1 MRRTNRPP
9 KTVRGSS
16 HPCATTDVAES
27 LTFPSGLSVEVSGDV
42 LNTANSV
49 STLLGVSQLLSAV
62 IALQAG
68 EARPRYP
75 DRSVAEIS
83 TYLSCEWTEKLLD
96 FLRELLRLTI
106 GPDAWTEPP
115 FDSLRSWMEDLLV
128 DRIAVA
134 GKERTLVDHVMLLLD
149 ETQKRIEDLVRQA
162 RTGQTNFELAV
173 YRVGALKAQ
182 QGKMVGILGAIA
194 QGGYIGRGQLVQV
207 VKWLK
212 KSSRPDALV
221 GAVLA

>member
-1 MRRTNRPP
+1 MIPLNRC
-9 KTVRGSS
+9 TRIDRSE
-16 HPCATTDVAES
+16 T

-42 LNTANSV
+42 LATTNSV
-49 STLLGVSQLLSAV
+49 STLLGLSQLLSAV
-62 IALQAG
+62 VALQAG

-75 DRSVAEIS
+75 DRSIAEIS

-106 GPDAWTEPP
+106 GPEAWSDPP
-115 FDSLRSWMEDLLV
+115 FDSLRSWVEDLLV
-128 DRIAVA
+128 DRIAVG
-134 GKERTLVDHVMLLLD
+134 GKARTLVDHVMLQLD
-149 ETQKRIEDLVRQA
+149 ETQKRIEELVRQA

-173 YRVGALKAQ
+173 YRVGALRAQ

-194 QGGYIGRGQLVQV
+194 QGGYIGRGQLVQI

-212 KSSRPDALV
+212 KSSRPDVLV